1 MQYKPITEE
10 EWTELARARLY
21 ESAKSML
28 VDLYYRR
35 GNGLST
41 LAHIFNVP
49 MREIR
54 IQLRRYDLPLREHEK
69 GGEVPDSND

>member
-1 MQYKPITEE
+1 MQYKPITQE
-10 EWTELARARLY
+10 EWEELARGRLY

-41 LAHIFNVP
+41 LAHVFNIP
-49 MREIR
+49 AREIKSK
-54 IQLRRYDLPLREHEK
+54 LKSYNLPIREHEK
-69 GGEVPDSND
+69 GGEAHEMND